1 MAEARRIEVAG
12 QCHSTAD
19 KSVAGL
25 MQRNEAPALRHGG
38 LLAAT
43 VGIFDISRRANG
55 PGQSQVIEI
64 TRLALSGMHL
74 ARFP

>member
-19 KSVAGL
+19 QSVGGL
-25 MQRNEAPALRHGG
+25 MRRNEAPALRHCGPR
-38 LLAAT
+38 AAT
-43 VGIFDISRRANG
+43 VGIFDICRRANG
-55 PGQSQVIEI
+55 PVRSQVIEI
-64 TRLALSGMHL
+64 TGLALNGMHL